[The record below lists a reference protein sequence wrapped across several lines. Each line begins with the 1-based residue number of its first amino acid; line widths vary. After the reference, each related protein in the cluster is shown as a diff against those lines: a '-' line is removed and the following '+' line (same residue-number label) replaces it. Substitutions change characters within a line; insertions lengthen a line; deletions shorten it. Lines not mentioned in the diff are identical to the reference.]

1 MTRLDYLAL
10 TAFGVLGIAL
20 ASATPLPMKLVW
32 NATASEPVGFYT
44 IDPVGRLEVPD
55 LVVVM
60 PPEPVALFIVERG
73 YVARDVPLLKR
84 VLGLP
89 GQRVCR
95 SGRAI
100 SVDDVPLGDALDRD
114 SQGRDLPVWQGCRRI
129 ADGDIFLMNP
139 SVPDS
144 LDGRYFGPMPAR
156 TVIGKAT
163 PIYTDEAGDS
173 RFVWRAQTS
182 TTTH

>member
-114 SQGRDLPVWQGCRRI
+114 SQGRDLPVWQGCRTI
-129 ADGDIFLMNP
+129 AEDEIFLMNLD
-139 SVPDS
+139 VGDS
-144 LDGRYFGPMPAR
+144 LDGRYFGPFPASA
-156 TVIGKAT
+156 VIGRAI
-163 PIYTDEAGDS
+163 PLFTDEDGEG
-173 RFVWRAQTS
+173 RLVWRAPER
-182 TTTH
+182 

>member
-60 PPEPVALFIVERG
+60 PPEPVASFIVERG

-129 ADGDIFLMNP
+129 GDGELFLMNHE
-139 SVPDS
+139 VPDS
-144 LDGRYFGPMPAR
+144 LDGRYFGPLPA
-156 TVIGKAT
+156 TAVIGRAT
-163 PIYTDEAGDS
+163 PLFTDDDGEG
-173 RFVWRAQTS
+173 RFVWRAPTR
-182 TTTH
+182 

>member
-114 SQGRDLPVWQGCRRI
+114 SGAATCRSGR
-129 ADGDIFLMNP
+129 AAAA
-139 SVPDS
+139 S
-144 LDGRYFGPMPAR
+144 
-156 TVIGKAT
+156 AT
-163 PIYTDEAGDS
+163 ES
-173 RFVWRAQTS
+173 CS
-182 TTTH
+182 